1 MTFGSLVI
9 IADDLN
15 AIRMWLSSAECRR
28 NSRLDG
34 LCGCPQ
40 SGRPEPLVYVGG
52 RFGLTS
58 SSDKPF
64 APDAVRGASRL
75 FSQALSFVGQ
85 ALI

>member
-1 MTFGSLVI
+1 M
-9 IADDLN
+9 
-15 AIRMWLSSAECRR
+15 
-28 NSRLDG
+28 
-34 LCGCPQ
+34 
-40 SGRPEPLVYVGG
+40 GG